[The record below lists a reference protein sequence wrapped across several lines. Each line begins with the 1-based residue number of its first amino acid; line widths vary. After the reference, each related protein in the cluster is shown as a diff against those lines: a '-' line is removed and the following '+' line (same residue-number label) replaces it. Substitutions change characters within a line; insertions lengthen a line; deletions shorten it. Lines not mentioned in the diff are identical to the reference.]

1 MESEIELYYARDPL
15 LGDMVRMLV
24 DGLELEEIKI
34 SAEGAISQLEDKLG
48 TNVAVWEKLGELFP
62 TFGMMGS

>member
-1 MESEIELYYARDPL
+1 
-15 LGDMVRMLV
+15 MVRMLV

-34 SAEGAISQLEDKLG
+34 SAKGAISQLEDKLG